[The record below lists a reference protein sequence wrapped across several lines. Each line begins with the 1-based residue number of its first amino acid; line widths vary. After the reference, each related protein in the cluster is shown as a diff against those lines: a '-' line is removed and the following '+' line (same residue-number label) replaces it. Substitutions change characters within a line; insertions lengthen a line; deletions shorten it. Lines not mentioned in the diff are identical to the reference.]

1 MTNTLNQS
9 LIQKIKEIGIKRYL
23 SYLLYFWFV
32 ATCMVIALIAVQAVY
47 EPRSTKELTGEV
59 KPVGLSEK
67 ECYLEAIWYE
77 SRNQG
82 YAGMHKVAEV
92 INNRTKSGL
101 YPNSACEVVKQDK
114 QFSYRNDWN
123 IPVGSIRIPYKPS
136 EYEVYTQALLIAE
149 KASKDD
155 LKPSMPRD
163 VLWYAKTGIKNR
175 WIKTMQKVQ
184 QYKDHVFYAKKNKD
198 KQDS

>member
-1 MTNTLNQS
+1 MTNTLNQN
-9 LIQKIKEIGIKRYL
+9 LLQKIEEIGIKTYL
-23 SYLLYFWFV
+23 SYLLYFFV
-32 ATCMVIALIAVQAVY
+32 VSALLVVSLLMLQATYDTEPKQVQGTVQ
-47 EPRSTKELTGEV
+47 SIKH
-59 KPVGLSEK
+59 SEK

-82 YAGMHKVAEV
+82 YQGMHKVAEV

-101 YPNSACEVVKQDK
+101 YPASACEVVKQDK

-123 IPVGSIRIPYKPS
+123 IPVGSTRIPYKPS
-136 EYEVYTQALLIAE
+136 EHQAYMQALLIAE
-149 KASKDD
+149 KASKGD
-155 LKPSMPRD
+155 LKPSMPSD